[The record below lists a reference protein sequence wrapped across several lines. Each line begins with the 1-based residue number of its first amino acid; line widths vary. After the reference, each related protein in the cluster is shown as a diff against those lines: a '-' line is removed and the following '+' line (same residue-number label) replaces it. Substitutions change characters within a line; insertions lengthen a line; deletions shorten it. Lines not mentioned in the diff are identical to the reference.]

1 MTLSEN
7 HDLKGKLTILKIDS
21 NNQVLSEFTAHNDI
35 TLSGRKLVAQ
45 LFADKGVKPVDS
57 ILLGTGKKEFDA
69 KDEALAEPIDHSG
82 VKIEKTDIT
91 EESERI
97 KLILVGTL
105 QEKEEGLDGTALT
118 EACLYSS
125 GSNVMYNRVQ
135 FLPIN
140 KTEKFKLTMIWEIIF

>member
-7 HDLKGKLTILKIDS
+7 HDLKGKLTILKID
-21 NNQVLSEFTAHNDI
+21 NNDRVLSEVSTHNDI

-57 ILLGTGKKEFDA
+57 ILLGTGTKEFDA
-69 KDEALAEPIDHSG
+69 KDKALSESIDHSG
-82 VKIEKTDIT
+82 IKIEKTELK

-105 QEKEEGLDGTALT
+105 PEKEEELDGKTLT
-118 EACLYSS
+118 EACL
-125 GSNVMYNRVQ
+125 
-135 FLPIN
+135 
-140 KTEKFKLTMIWEIIF
+140 